1 MLDNREF
8 LFNAEQR
15 LKKMK
20 EAKSKVVVVG
30 VIDGKYD
37 DGTSVAEVAIR
48 HEYGGNGV
56 PQRSFLRNS
65 VIEKEERIDDVINS
79 EFSHALDNNDYSI
92 DKALGRVGLEVVNI
106 VKFSFRENGYGTWKP
121 LKTDYF
127 NEKMKRDRNLTLI
140 DSGKLRDS
148 IKSEVRNG

>member
-1 MLDNREF
+1 MLSNKEF

-15 LKKMK
+15 LKKMQ

-30 VIDGKYD
+30 VLDGRYD
-37 DGTSVAEVAIR
+37 DGTSVAEVAIA
-48 HEYGGNGV
+48 HEYGTKDL

-106 VKFSFRENGYGTWKP
+106 VKFSFRENGYGTWSP
-121 LKTDYF
+121 LKPDYF
-127 NEKMKRDRNLTLI
+127 AEKMKRGRNLTLI